1 MGLYAQLLL
10 CLEFFTPVLCTQER
24 GTEYYYLT
32 ANKTRDVFHNSGP
45 LASLKLENT
54 LGGALI

>member
-10 CLEFFTPVLCTQER
+10 CLER